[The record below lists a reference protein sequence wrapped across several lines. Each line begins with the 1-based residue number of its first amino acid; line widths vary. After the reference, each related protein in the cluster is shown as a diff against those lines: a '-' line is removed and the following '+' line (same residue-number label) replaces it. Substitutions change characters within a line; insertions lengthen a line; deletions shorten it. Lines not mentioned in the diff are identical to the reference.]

1 MIGMPTVIVND
12 RARVDMLHARIQYHL
27 LVERRSNDRWFTVKE
42 IADFFGQRPSHAE
55 IIAAIRDFAATGNLE
70 YDGQGSVRHA

>member
-1 MIGMPTVIVND
+1 MIGTPTVTIID
-12 RARVDMLHARIQYHL
+12 QATVDAIHARIQYHL